1 MNRLEM
7 LTKVDKIYTRL
18 QDEESQ
24 EVFEARIN
32 YMIDRDWLKLWHQI
46 KKNKEWYFN
55 NYRLE
60 DENYIIFGAGLMG
73 KLMKEILEE
82 GHKKVMFFVDNDEK
96 KHGISID
103 GKNVFGVSELLNYPQ
118 TKLVV
123 SNRIYTREAIKQ
135 LKDIGDQL

>member
-55 NYRLE
+55 
-60 DENYIIFGAGLMG
+60 
-73 KLMKEILEE
+73 
-82 GHKKVMFFVDNDEK
+82 
-96 KHGISID
+96 
-103 GKNVFGVSELLNYPQ
+103 
-118 TKLVV
+118 
-123 SNRIYTREAIKQ
+123 
-135 LKDIGDQL
+135 